1 MKIIDDIL
9 YEMQEYLNQEVIDT
23 GKETISDVGVG
34 IECCMEIAK
43 RIANEQDNGWI
54 PCSERLPEVKEK
66 RFGNKQKR
74 TEVLVTLRNGLV
86 KEMTFEFATKE
97 FWEAGDENPIEHWKE
112 DANDSGCEV
121 IAWQPLPEPYKESE
135 KE

>member
-1 MKIIDDIL
+1 MNVFEQKKQKCLKMKIGRSSFMEFL
-9 YEMQEYLNQEVIDT
+9 EVLDEVE
-23 GKETISDVGVG
+23 KEH
-34 IECCMEIAK
+34 
-43 RIANEQDNGWI
+43 NNGWI
-54 PCSERLPEVKEK
+54 PCSERLPEAKEK

-97 FWEAGDENPIEHWKE
+97 FWEAGDENQIEHWKE

-135 KE
+135 